1 MNYSLFQFF
10 YSLSQDFPTLGRIFV
25 FISGPVSYVIFPA
38 IVLFY
43 LSYKAKE
50 NFMYAFSL
58 VSLSLFTSFLTAR
71 ILKEIFRIARPAVTH
86 PNIIPLS
93 RIGGYSFPSEHASVY
108 GALTIVLFHFDY
120 RLGILSLVI
129 SFLVMVSRVVIGVHY
144 PLDVVVGFF
153 VGAMVAYGCVLFF
166 KRFI

>member
-1 MNYSLFQFF
+1 M
-10 YSLSQDFPTLGRIFV
+10 
-25 FISGPVSYVIFPA
+25 FISGPVSYIIIPFL
-38 IVLFY
+38 VLVY

-58 VSLSLFTSFLTAR
+58 VFLAGFSSLLTAR
-71 ILKEIFRIARPAVTH
+71 ILKEIFRVARPALTH
-86 PNIIPLS
+86 DAIIPLS
-93 RIGGYSFPSEHASVY
+93 KIGGYSFPSEHASVY

-120 RLGILSLVI
+120 RLGLISLVFAI
-129 SFLVMVSRVVIGVHY
+129 LVMLSRVVVGVHY

-153 VGAMVAYGCVLFF
+153 VGAMVAYGCIIFF